1 MVTVG
6 LVGLLGLALTVVW
19 GGRPYVPWGDDRPA
33 TLQLALVRYARGAL
47 VGLVGGAWAG
57 ALVTG
62 PAVRL
67 IMRLLAVTGGD
78 GAQGRVTEADEVIGD
93 IDLGGTI
100 GLIVF
105 GGVLTGVGSGLLY
118 VVVRRWLPAGRPG
131 GAVFGLLHLVV
142 AATRADPLRP
152 GNPDFDLVGP
162 SWLAVLTFG
171 VAAVLHGLAV
181 RAFVD
186 RCSAAWAP
194 RGVPGSTGWIGR
206 LLPVPPTLVMLP
218 FLAPVVVL
226 GALPAVLV
234 LRSDGLR
241 AAAARPVWLRAG
253 RLALLTSAL
262 VLLPWTLLDVVE
274 VLHRS

>member
-6 LVGLLGLALTVVW
+6 LVGLLGLALTAVW

-33 TLQLALVRYARGAL
+33 TLQFALVRYARGAL

-78 GAQGRVTEADEVIGD
+78 DAQGRVTEADEVIGD

-118 VVVRRWLPAGRPG
+118 VLIRRWLPAGRTG

-162 SWLAVLTFG
+162 GWLAVLTFG

-194 RGVPGSTGWIGR
+194 DGVPGSTGWVRR

-226 GALPAVLV
+226 GALPAVLA

-253 RLALLTSAL
+253 RLVLLTAAL